1 MTTYLI
7 CNPQLFQG
15 NAGLLLSCLIIV
27 FTLFVGLC
35 TVIASNGLIARC
47 TENSRGGIYGILTYV
62 FGGKVGATVGIMYVL
77 GQVSISVIFLPVKQ
91 S

>member
-1 MTTYLI
+1 M
-7 CNPQLFQG
+7 
-15 NAGLLLSCLIIV
+15 
-27 FTLFVGLC
+27 GLC

-77 GQVSISVIFLPVKQ
+77 GQVSIIIKQNFWVILLLLLRCLIFNATKLVELGQ
-91 S
+91 EIS